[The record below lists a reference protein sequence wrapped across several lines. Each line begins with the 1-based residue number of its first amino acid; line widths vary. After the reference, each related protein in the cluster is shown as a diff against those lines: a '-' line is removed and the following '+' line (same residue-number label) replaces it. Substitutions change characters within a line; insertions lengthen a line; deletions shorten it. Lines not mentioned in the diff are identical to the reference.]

1 MIQPPLP
8 RDEAARLDA
17 LHHYNIL
24 DTPTEAD
31 FDEITNLAA
40 HVCGTPIALICLVD
54 RDRQWFKSRV
64 GLEVSETARRVAFCA
79 HTVLQPDLFIV
90 QDASQDSRFA
100 DNPMVT
106 SDPKIRFYAGMPLIT
121 PQGQPIGTLCVID
134 RIPRELNPAQS
145 KFLRVL
151 ANQVMTQLELRRHL
165 AGSSQTVTR
174 LQQSEQ
180 ALQLT
185 RANLQLQVKE
195 RTEQLVQTNQALQK
209 QAERDRLLGAIAAR
223 IRESLDLDE
232 ILETAVAEVRSFL
245 QVERTAL
252 YQIEVDQGGR
262 FVVESV
268 APHCMPILGRPLHDP
283 CFDSDYAAQYQQGR
297 ISAIADIYQANLSP
311 CYLEVLI
318 PLQLRA
324 LLLVPIVSNNQLWGL
339 LCAHQCTES
348 REWQPF
354 EIDLLRQLGTQMAIA
369 IQQAQLF
376 QQVKRQAKREQLLN
390 QISRTLNSS
399 LDPAYVLQQIV
410 AHTGRCF
417 TVDRVLIFAIA
428 VEEVHILGEWRIQ
441 AQVPSIKGFKAT
453 TSRCPDLL
461 DSVEKFRERQFFHV
475 PNFIASQPDSH
486 SAQTLSVLSVPIF
499 VHNKLSGGLCLHM
512 TTGFRTFT
520 ADEICLLEGIADQA
534 AIALYNAQSYKRLE
548 QLVQKRT
555 QALEQEKLISES
567 ANRAKSEFLANM
579 SHELRTPLNSI
590 MGLSQLLQ
598 QEFFGPLNDKQQEYI
613 TCVHSSGEHLLSLIN
628 DILDLAKVE
637 AGKEE
642 LSLTSLSVR
651 EVCNSCLSLVRER
664 AYDRALQL
672 TSHIDPKVSFCM
684 ADVRRL
690 KQILLNLLSNA
701 IKFTPSG
708 KVSLIVQKQP
718 QGITFTVADTGIGI
732 AAKKLSL
739 LFQPFSQVDS
749 QLNRQYE
756 GTGLGL
762 ALARNLARLHGGEIT
777 VKSIAGKG
785 SQFTLYL
792 PDEPP
797 GLLQFQPVTP
807 SQSLPAFLSKST
819 HSLQN
824 RGRIL
829 VVEDDQNSALLL
841 QDFLR
846 ALGCQVAHSA
856 DGTHFL
862 EQIQTF
868 EPDLILLDVQLPNG
882 LTGLDLLAT
891 LRQTPKWQSLPV
903 VMVTAMAM
911 RGDRERCLEAGATD
925 YLSKPIQT
933 NQLKSLL
940 TQYLC
945 SPEAMNAEC

>member
-1 MIQPPLP
+1 MMPSPLP

-17 LHHYNIL
+17 LHHYNVL
-24 DTPTEAD
+24 DTPSESD
-31 FDEITNLAA
+31 FDEITELAA
-40 HVCGTPIALICLVD
+40 HFCDTPIALICLVD
-54 RDRQWFKSRV
+54 RDRQWFKSKV
-64 GLEVSETARRVAFCA
+64 GLEVSETARQVAFCA
-79 HTVLQPDLFIV
+79 HTILQSDLLV
-90 QDASQDSRFA
+90 VEDALQDSRFA
-100 DNPMVT
+100 NNPLVT

-121 PQGQPIGTLCVID
+121 PQGYPIGTLCVID
-134 RIPRELNPAQS
+134 RIPRQLTAEQS
-145 KFLRVL
+145 RFLRVL
-151 ANQVMTQLELRRHL
+151 ASQVITQLELRRHL
-165 AGSSQTVTR
+165 SASSQMVAR

-180 ALQLT
+180 ALQLA
-185 RANLQLQVKE
+185 RADLEIQVKD
-195 RTEQLVQTNQALQK
+195 RTEQLLQSNQTLRK

-223 IRESLDLDE
+223 IRQSLDLDE
-232 ILETAVAEVRSFL
+232 ILETAVAEVRNFL
-245 QVERTAL
+245 QVERTVL
-252 YQIEVDQGGR
+252 YQIEVDRGGK

-268 APHCMPILGRPLHDP
+268 APHCLSILGDPLHDP
-283 CFDSDYAAQYQQGR
+283 CFDADYATQYQQGR

-311 CYLEVLI
+311 CYLELLA

-324 LLLVPIVSNNQLWGL
+324 MLLVPIVFNNQLWGL
-339 LCAHQCTES
+339 LCAHQCSEP
-348 REWQPF
+348 RDWQPF

-376 QQVKRQAKREQLLN
+376 QQVKQQAQREQLLN

-399 LDPAYVLQQIV
+399 LDLAYVLQQIV
-410 AHTGRCF
+410 NHTGQCF
-417 TVDRVLIFAIA
+417 SVDRALIFAIA
-428 VEEVHILGEWRIQ
+428 AQEVQVLSEWNAQSQ
-441 AQVPSIKGFKAT
+441 AQSVKGART
-453 TSRCPDLL
+453 IASQCPDLL
-461 DSVEKFRERQFFHV
+461 NSIAAFGDRQVFHV
-475 PNFIASQPDSH
+475 PNFASLS
-486 SAQTLSVLSVPIF
+486 SKTLSVLSVPIF
-499 VHNKLSGGLCLHM
+499 VHNKLAGGLCLHM
-512 TTGFRTFT
+512 TTSCRTFT
-520 ADEICLLEGIADQA
+520 VEEIDLLERIADQA

-598 QEFFGPLNDKQQEYI
+598 QEFFGPLNDKQQEYV
-613 TCVHSSGEHLLSLIN
+613 TCIHSSGEHLLSLIN

-642 LSLTSLSVR
+642 LSFTSLCVQ

-664 AYDRALQL
+664 AYDRGLQL
-672 TSHIDPKVSFCM
+672 TTHLDPNANFCM

-718 QGITFTVADTGIGI
+718 HGITFTIADTGIGI
-732 AAKKLSL
+732 AEKKLPL

-749 QLNRQYE
+749 QLNRRYE

-762 ALARNLARLHGGEIT
+762 VLARNLAKLHGGDIT

-797 GLLQFQPVTP
+797 GLLQFQPAMP
-807 SQSLPAFLSKST
+807 SDVSVRSTEADSSVRSMHPA
-819 HSLQN
+819 QDQ
-824 RGRIL
+824 GRIL

-841 QDFLR
+841 QDFLS
-846 ALGCQVAHSA
+846 ALGYQVMHST
-856 DGTHFL
+856 DSTRFL
-862 EQIQTF
+862 EDIQAVN
-868 EPDLILLDVQLPNG
+868 PDLILLDVQLPNG
-882 LTGLDLLAT
+882 VTGLDLLAT
-891 LRQTPKWQSLPV
+891 LRQNPKWQHLPV
-903 VMVTAMAM
+903 VMITAMAM
-911 RGDRERCLEAGATD
+911 RGDRERCLAVGATD

-933 NQLKSLL
+933 DQLKSLL
-940 TQYLC
+940 TQYL
-945 SPEAMNAEC
+945 

>member
-1 MIQPPLP
+1 MIYPPLP
-8 RDEAARLDA
+8 CDEAARLEA

-24 DTPTEAD
+24 DTSAEAD
-31 FDEITNLAA
+31 FDGITDLAA
-40 HVCGTPIALICLVD
+40 HLCGTPIALICLVD
-54 RDRQWFKSRV
+54 CDRQWFKSKV
-64 GLEVSETARRVAFCA
+64 GLDVSETARRIAFCA
-79 HTVLQPDLFIV
+79 HTILQPDLFIV
-90 QDASQDSRFA
+90 EDASQDSRFD
-100 DNPMVT
+100 DNPLVT

-121 PQGQPIGTLCVID
+121 PQGQPIGTLCILD
-134 RIPRELNPAQS
+134 RIPRKLSSEQRQ
-145 KFLRVL
+145 FLRVL
-151 ANQVMTQLELRRHL
+151 ASQVITQLELRRHL
-165 AGSSQTVTR
+165 AASAQMVTS
-174 LQQSEQ
+174 LQQSQQ

-185 RANLQLQVKE
+185 RADLEIQVKE
-195 RTEQLVQTNQALQK
+195 RTEQLVQTNEALRK

-223 IRESLDLDE
+223 IRQSLDLDE
-232 ILETAVAEVRSFL
+232 ILETAVAEIRNFL

-252 YQIEVDQGGR
+252 YQIEVDHGGK

-268 APHCMPILGRPLHDP
+268 APHCLPILGRSLHDP
-283 CFDSDYAAQYQQGR
+283 CFDSDYATQYQQGR

-311 CYLEVLI
+311 CYLEVLA

-324 LLLVPIVSNNQLWGL
+324 LLLVPIVFNHQLWGL
-339 LCAHQCTES
+339 LCAHHCTEP

-354 EIDLLRQLGTQMAIA
+354 EIDAMRQLGTQMAIA

-376 QQVKRQAKREQLLN
+376 QQVKQQAQREQLLN

-410 AHTGRCF
+410 DHTGQCF
-417 TVDRVLIFAIA
+417 SVDRVLIFAIA
-428 VEEVHILGEWRIQ
+428 AQEVQVLSEWRTQ
-441 AQVPSIKGFKAT
+441 AQVPSVKGFRAIA
-453 TSRCPDLL
+453 SQCPDLL
-461 DSVEKFRERQFFHV
+461 DSIETFRDRLFHA
-475 PNFIASQPDSH
+475 PNLAKPSDSQPS
-486 SAQTLSVLSVPIF
+486 QTLSVLSVPIF
-499 VHNKLSGGLCLHM
+499 VHNKLAGGLCLHM
-512 TTGFRTFT
+512 TTEFRTFT
-520 ADEICLLEGIADQA
+520 ADEIDLLERIADQA

-567 ANRAKSEFLANM
+567 ASRAKSEFLANM

-598 QEFFGPLNDKQQEYI
+598 QGFFGSLNDKQQEYV
-613 TCVHSSGEHLLSLIN
+613 TCIHSSGEHLLSLIN

-637 AGKEE
+637 AGQEE
-642 LSLTSLSVR
+642 LSLTSLSVQ

-664 AYDRALQL
+664 AYDRGLL
-672 TSHIDPKVSFCM
+672 LSTRFDPKVHFCI

-718 QGITFTVADTGIGI
+718 QGLSFTVADTGIGI
-732 AAKKLSL
+732 AAKKLPL

-749 QLNRQYE
+749 QLNRHYE

-762 ALARNLARLHGGEIT
+762 ALARNLAKLHGGDIT

-797 GLLQFQPVTP
+797 GLLQFQPAILP
-807 SQSLPAFLSKST
+807 ESLPQLTSPP
-819 HSLQN
+819 QV

-841 QDFLR
+841 QDFLS
-846 ALGCQVAHSA
+846 ALGHQVTHST

-862 EQIQTF
+862 EHIQSAN
-868 EPDLILLDVQLPNG
+868 PDLILLDVQLPNG

-891 LRQTPKWQSLPV
+891 LRQTPQWQHLPV
-903 VMVTAMAM
+903 VMITAMAM
-911 RGDRERCLEAGATD
+911 RGDRERCLKAGATD
-925 YLSKPIQT
+925 YLSKPLQT
-933 NQLKSLL
+933 DQLKSLL
-940 TQYLC
+940 AQYL
-945 SPEAMNAEC
+945 